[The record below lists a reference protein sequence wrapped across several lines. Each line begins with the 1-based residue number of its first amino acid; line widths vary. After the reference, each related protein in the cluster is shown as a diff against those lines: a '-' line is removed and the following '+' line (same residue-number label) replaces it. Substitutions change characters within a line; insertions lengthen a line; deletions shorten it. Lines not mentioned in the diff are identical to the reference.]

1 MPAATTRGRKT
12 QKAGAPTPTSTNFI
26 NSNNIADSATA
37 LRLQRLRPFGLA
49 GHRASLIASMA
60 WEVAHG

>member
-26 NSNNIADSATA
+26 NSNSSEYNLDSHRA
-37 LRLQRLRPFGLA
+37 QRLISLA
-49 GHRASLIASMA
+49 GISPSVAAVMA
-60 WEVAHG
+60 PMVFGGAA